1 MRGALPESVSTEK
14 EAEGGAA
21 VGVGVGTGAAVGDV
35 VCVAVGVAVGV
46 GTGLGFVMDIGV
58 AVGSG
63 VGREV
68 AAAVGATPG
77 SGPVVGVGTGVGPT
91 QAKPT
96 VAKRANNPKKTYR
109 RTQATMSRRCS
120 STGLRSTSAT
130 IAPPENPPAPLYEG
144 NGGIV
149 VSRGQ
154 RASLSGLP

>member
-1 MRGALPESVSTEK
+1 
-14 EAEGGAA
+14 
-21 VGVGVGTGAAVGDV
+21 
-35 VCVAVGVAVGV
+35 VGVAVGV

-63 VGREV
+63 VRREV

-109 RTQATMSRRCS
+109 RTQATMSRRSS

-130 IAPPENPPAPLYEG
+130 IAPPENPPAPLLKG
-144 NGGIV
+144 TGGSWSPGGKGHPSQGYPRV
-149 VSRGQ
+149 
-154 RASLSGLP
+154 